1 MRGLNLY
8 RSLDDKKAALINRVH
23 DLSLTGRPLLIGTC
37 SVEESEQ
44 VSAWL
49 QQINVKHQVLNARQD
64 RYEADIIAA
73 AGKKGA
79 ITVATNMAGRGT
91 DIELGPGVE
100 ELGGLHVIS
109 LSLNHSHRLDRQLYG
124 RCARQGD
131 PGSAEALLSLDDSS
145 LENCRGSTMLRW
157 ISRLFYAQG
166 KPVSGWVCR
175 PFLHL
180 AQHRFELQQAR
191 IRKVLMKQ
199 DKQLRRTLAFAGRFE

>member
-1 MRGLNLY
+1 
-8 RSLDDKKAALINRVH
+8 
-23 DLSLTGRPLLIGTC
+23 
-37 SVEESEQ
+37 

-49 QQINVKHQVLNARQD
+49 QQIGVRHQVLNARQD
-64 RYEADIIAA
+64 RYEAEIIAA

-109 LSLNHSHRLDRQLYG
+109 LSLNSSHRLDRQLFG

-131 PGSAEALLSLDDSS
+131 PGSAEALLSLEDSS
-145 LENCRGSTMLRW
+145 LVNCPGSTMLNW
-157 ISRLFYAQG
+157 ISRLYAQG
-166 KPVSGWVCR
+166 KPVDGWVCR

-180 AQHRFELQQAR
+180 AQRSYELQQAG
-191 IRKVLMKQ
+191 IRKALMKQ
-199 DKQLRRTLAFAGRFE
+199 DKQLRRTLAFSGRFE